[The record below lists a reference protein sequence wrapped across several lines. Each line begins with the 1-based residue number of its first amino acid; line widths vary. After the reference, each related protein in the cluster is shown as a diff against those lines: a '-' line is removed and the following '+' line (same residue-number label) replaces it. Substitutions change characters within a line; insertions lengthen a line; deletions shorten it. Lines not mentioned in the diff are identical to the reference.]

1 MIRNAGRVVLA
12 VLAAEAIM
20 IAATIAWVAFY
31 SYVIDTGH
39 PAAYY
44 EAYAQRA
51 GPYVALTLGLPAFY
65 LVCRK
70 ISGRGVAKA
79 MAVFVVY
86 CALEIPMLA
95 VSDLSQLPGW
105 LLPANFAT
113 KLLGCYLGG
122 KP

>member
-1 MIRNAGRVVLA
+1 MA
-12 VLAAEAIM
+12 VLAAEAMM

-39 PAAYY
+39 PAAHY
-44 EAYAQRA
+44 EQYAQRA
-51 GPYVALTLGLPAFY
+51 GPFVALILGLPAFY
-65 LVCRK
+65 IVCRK
-70 ISGRGVAKA
+70 ITGRGIAKA
-79 MAVFVVY
+79 LAVFAVY

-95 VSDLSQLPGW
+95 GSDLSQLPAW